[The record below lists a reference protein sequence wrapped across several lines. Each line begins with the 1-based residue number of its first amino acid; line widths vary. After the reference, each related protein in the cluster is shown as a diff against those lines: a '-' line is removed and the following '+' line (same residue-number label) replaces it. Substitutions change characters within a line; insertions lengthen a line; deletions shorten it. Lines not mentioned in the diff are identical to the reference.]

1 MPQYIVGNIFGYR
14 SYKIVNPKKVH
25 LMIGKLWP
33 DSNCWCWG
41 ASCLSHAIWMRW
53 SFTRPRA
60 SQKAS
65 AGFRSTPSQVYIYT
79 YACTHIYTAI
89 HSRGLTRSD
98 LDDTCFKSTLA
109 FSHAFHMCWPELKC
123 NLTLYTLNCWVLKS
137 WDRLNVFED
146 LWKKRTCSMRQSCDL
161 LSSAPKV
168 PTFHGGLWHVQTC
181 NVETAAE
188 RSESIWQ
195 GSEWSFVFSP
205 YILSSSRKPWKI
217 WGFSSPW
224 QDWPE
229 LQPGAS
235 AYLGVCQRCFRIS
248 NFWLCDLDPKQ
259 CFFLNTF
266 TSYIETSLQ

>member
-1 MPQYIVGNIFGYR
+1 MALDQCPKETCDAQGKAPCCTALLVKCIYIYLYNYGNVYIYISTVYTIYMFV
-14 SYKIVNPKKVH
+14 S
-25 LMIGKLWP
+25 IGMYVY
-33 DSNCWCWG
+33 S
-41 ASCLSHAIWMRW
+41 I
-53 SFTRPRA
+53 
-60 SQKAS
+60 
-65 AGFRSTPSQVYIYT
+65 YIYT
-79 YACTHIYTAI
+79 YACTHIYTTI

-195 GSEWSFVFSP
+195 GSEWSFVFPP

-259 CFFLNTF
+259 CFFF
-266 TSYIETSLQ
+266 IYV